1 MIIALLLAAIGLFF
15 SAFFSGSETGFY
27 RVTRVR
33 LQLDAMEGDP
43 IARGLWWLT
52 NRPAMFVGTT
62 LVGNNLA
69 NYLVSL
75 AIVMGVQSLSHG
87 GAAAELV
94 TTIAVAPLLFVYGE
108 LLPKQLFFESPYK
121 LLRRGGPLFLLC
133 GLLFLPLSMLLFG
146 FGKLLE
152 WLAGQS
158 HPQLKLGLARR
169 ELQSVLEEGHE
180 AGLLRPAQR
189 ELAQG
194 LFSVANEPVGQFALP
209 AHRLARVR
217 LGMDRQE
224 VLRLARRHGLSALP
238 VEEPLGR
245 RKLIGYVR
253 VIDLRL
259 TPNNG
264 TLPVHPLLEFHQR
277 ESHIS
282 ALFRLR
288 AAGEPMARVINDRNE
303 TIGIVTDRNL
313 GEPLFRSG
321 RLP

>member
-1 MIIALLLAAIGLFF
+1 MIAALLLCAVGLFF

-33 LQLDAMEGDP
+33 LRLDAMEGDL
-43 IARGLWWLT
+43 IARGLWWLV
-52 NRPAMFVGTT
+52 NRPALFVGTT

-75 AIVMGVQSLSHG
+75 AIVIGTQTLSLG
-87 GAAAELV
+87 GQV
-94 TTIAVAPLLFVYGE
+94 TEILAPIVLAPVLFVYGE
-108 LLPKQLFFESPYK
+108 LLPKQLFFQSPYS
-121 LLRRGGPLFLLC
+121 LLRKGGPLFLIC
-133 GLLFLPLSMLLFG
+133 AVLFSPLSLLLFG

-152 WLAGQS
+152 LLAGQS

-169 ELQSVLEEGHE
+169 ELQTVLEEAHE
-180 AGLLRPAQR
+180 AGILRPAQR

-194 LFSVANEPVGQFALP
+194 LFFAANEPVGQFAVP
-209 AHRLARVR
+209 ANRIARVR
-217 LGMDRQE
+217 LGTDKQE
-224 VLRLARRHGLSALP
+224 VLRLARRHGVSALP

-253 VIDLRL
+253 VIELRL
-259 TPNNG
+259 DPRNEV
-264 TLPVHPLLEFHQR
+264 LAVHPLLELNHR

-288 AAGEPMARVINDRNE
+288 AAGEPMARVVNDRGE
-303 TIGIVTDRNL
+303 TVGIVTDRKL
-313 GEPLFRSG
+313 GEPLLRGG
-321 RLP
+321 R